1 MIDFGKRIELLTDDY
16 LIDKTENAVPLLNR
30 PVLRGKVLGFDAPW
44 ENPGSLGMTVY
55 EDNGKVVLCYRGY
68 PGPGST
74 DTSPEQTACIA
85 VSEDGLTFTRPTIGT
100 VERDGSRENNILRMD
115 QFCHNFGVFLDTNP
129 AAKPEEKYKAV
140 AGHYSLNGLYV
151 FGSPDGINWHQLVE
165 EPVITEG
172 RFDSMNVAFWDKNA
186 GLYRCYSRFLE
197 NGIRAIQSCTSA
209 DFLHWTAP
217 VPNVYLETM
226 NSKEHLYTNAANVIP
241 GAEHMLISIPMRYNG
256 GREKVTPEATA
267 KGVSDC
273 VLMTSRDGVH
283 WSRKFREAWI
293 APGLNLHEWTHR
305 NFIALSGIIQRG
317 DDFYLYLMQNYMWED
332 DGIFC
337 YSLPRYRFASVYGG
351 YEGGSFTTKPLR
363 FLSDTFYMNYSTAA
377 YGDVQ
382 VTVLSEDGS
391 VLGETGKIYG
401 NELSRSLTFDG
412 IAGKIGR
419 LRFTLRDAH
428 VYALG
433 GKMTK

>member
-30 PVLRGKVLGFDAPW
+30 PVLQGKVLGFDTPW

-55 EDNGKVVLCYRGY
+55 EDNGKIALCYRGY

-129 AAKPEEKYKAV
+129 AAKPEEKYKAI

-151 FGSPDGINWHQLVE
+151 FGSPDGVNWHQLAE

-217 VPNVYLETM
+217 VPNV
-226 NSKEHLYTNAANVIP
+226 
-241 GAEHMLISIPMRYNG
+241 
-256 GREKVTPEATA
+256 
-267 KGVSDC
+267 
-273 VLMTSRDGVH
+273 
-283 WSRKFREAWI
+283 
-293 APGLNLHEWTHR
+293 
-305 NFIALSGIIQRG
+305 
-317 DDFYLYLMQNYMWED
+317 
-332 DGIFC
+332 
-337 YSLPRYRFASVYGG
+337 
-351 YEGGSFTTKPLR
+351 
-363 FLSDTFYMNYSTAA
+363 
-377 YGDVQ
+377 
-382 VTVLSEDGS
+382 
-391 VLGETGKIYG
+391 
-401 NELSRSLTFDG
+401 
-412 IAGKIGR
+412 
-419 LRFTLRDAH
+419 
-428 VYALG
+428 
-433 GKMTK
+433 